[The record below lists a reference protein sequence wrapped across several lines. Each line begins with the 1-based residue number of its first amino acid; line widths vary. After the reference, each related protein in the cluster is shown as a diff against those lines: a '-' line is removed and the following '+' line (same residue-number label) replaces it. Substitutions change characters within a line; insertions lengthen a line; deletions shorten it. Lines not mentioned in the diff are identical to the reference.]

1 MVEMTFPRP
10 VPFDLPG
17 VTYSWIAKTNG
28 CSASTV
34 RRRRGKGVCNNGAR
48 AELLATLSAET
59 ALLMAHA
66 RGPRG
71 VLPLWS
77 RMAMA
82 EFAARGATYDEL
94 MKMFG
99 VGRSTVYRALH
110 RTTTTYSAL
119 SGCRQLT
126 IAQSRPI
133 QIST

>member
-17 VTYSWIAKTNG
+17 VTNSWIARANG
-28 CSASTV
+28 CSVSTV
-34 RRRRGKGVCNNGAR
+34 RRRRLEVVEDAR
-48 AELLATLSAET
+48 CAELLANLSAET
-59 ALLMAHA
+59 SLLMGRIRA
-66 RGPRG
+66 PRG

-77 RMAMA
+77 RMAIA
-82 EFAARGATYDEL
+82 EFAARGATYREL

-110 RTTTTYSAL
+110 RTSTTYAAL

-126 IAQSRPI
+126 EVQARPI
-133 QIST
+133 LSMT